1 MKLKEGDLITENGI
15 MYVVERNWD
24 GSLWGVSNNAEYEIE
39 IDEDFVPDSVEQKLT
54 IALIPNGLTYIAEL
68 LGGLM
73 RVFSHRK
80 AALETGQPFVIYTG
94 CQGTQQYFSPA
105 YGPPYRKLSTT

>member
-1 MKLKEGDLITENGI
+1 MMKLKEGDLITENGI

-73 RVFSHRK
+73 RAFFLGILRK
-80 AALETGQPFVIYTG
+80 R
-94 CQGTQQYFSPA
+94 
-105 YGPPYRKLSTT
+105 GPL